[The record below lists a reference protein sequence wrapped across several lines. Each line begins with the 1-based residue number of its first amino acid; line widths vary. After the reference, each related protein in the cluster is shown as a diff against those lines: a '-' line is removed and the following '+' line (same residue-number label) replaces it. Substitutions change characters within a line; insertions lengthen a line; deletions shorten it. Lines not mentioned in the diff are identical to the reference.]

1 MNSLIMKKI
10 KKKSQ
15 TNHPLKKFFFFVILF
30 IGIFLIGYGKFLN
43 IYEGVPFDK
52 NNKELVKL
60 DSLTFEIPPLNENI
74 SAFSYLVGELNNQK
88 ILIKKNE
95 DFHLF
100 PASITKLMT
109 AIVAIDNLSLD
120 EEVTIND
127 YMVSAEG
134 EEGGLV
140 SGEKIKVQDLLK
152 ILLITSSNDA
162 AVALEETLNKKG
174 FVFLNLIEEKL
185 KKLKMNDTVFFD
197 STGLDRKGNFTTAK
211 DLFLL
216 AQEIYKN
223 YPLIGEITREKET
236 EVFSVDKKI
245 RHFLK
250 NTNNLVFEID
260 NLWLGKTGST
270 PEAKD
275 CLITIFEFTSPFKND
290 KIPIVIIVLNSN
302 DRFKDTLKLYQF
314 VENILNQT
322 PIKET

>member
-1 MNSLIMKKI
+1 MKKI

-15 TNHPLKKFFFFVILF
+15 TNHQLKKFFFFVILF

-140 SGEKIKVQDLLK
+140 SGEKLKVEDLLK

-223 YPLIGEITREKET
+223 YPLIGEITREDEVV
-236 EVFSVDKKI
+236 VFSSDKKI
-245 RHFLK
+245 EHLLK
-250 NTNNLVFEID
+250 NTNLLLTRIE
-260 NLWLGKTGST
+260 NLWGGKTGTT
-270 PEAKD
+270 PIAGE
-275 CLITIFEFTSPFKND
+275 CLLTIYEFTHPLKND
-290 KIPIVIIVLNSN
+290 KIPIAIIVLNSA
-302 DRFKDTLKLYQF
+302 DRFGDTLKLYQW
-314 VENILNQT
+314 VKNIL
-322 PIKET
+322 K